1 MTEHIVSPTRVDFAG
16 GTLDCWP
23 LYNFVDG
30 CITTNLSIDI
40 VTEAELSKRDD
51 KKIVLDIQDGAVR
64 QEFDSIEDL
73 FSSSEALLTLLK
85 AHLNYWKPEF
95 GFNLR
100 SNSQSPI
107 GGGLGGSSSLTVSL
121 IKAFSKVM
129 GKSLGGMEIVT
140 LASNV
145 EAQVLHTPT
154 GTQDYFPAIRP
165 GLHALHY
172 ELGGVRHEVLDV
184 NLDELGKRLFLV
196 YTGKPHHSGLNN
208 WSVIQATIGKDKK
221 TLIELQALK
230 EIASEV
236 YKVCQQQKWSDL
248 AELFKQEFKHRV
260 ALAPAFSSPE
270 IEKLN
275 DSCLR
280 AGAEAVKICGAG
292 GGGCVMVW
300 CDADNRTDLM
310 NHCESS
316 GFQVFNVAPFPVTS

>member
-1 MTEHIVSPTRVDFAG
+1 MSVSVKSPTRVDFAG

-40 VTEAELSKRDD
+40 ITEVELSKRDD
-51 KKIVLDIQDGAVR
+51 HKISLNIQDGAIDKVY
-64 QEFDSIEDL
+64 ENIEDL
-73 FSSSEALLTLLK
+73 YSSSESLLTLVK

-100 SNSQSPI
+100 CNSQSPI

-121 IKAFSKVM
+121 IKAFSEVLEKEL
-129 GKSLGGMEIVT
+129 SEMEIVT

-154 GTQDYFPAIRP
+154 GTQDYFPAICS

-184 NLDELGKRLFLV
+184 DLTELGQRLFLV
-196 YTGKPHHSGLNN
+196 YTGRPHHSGLNN
-208 WSVIQATIGKDKK
+208 WSVIQSTISKDKK

-236 YKVCQQQKWSDL
+236 YKVCKRQKWGDL

-275 DSCLR
+275 ESCLSE
-280 AGAEAVKICGAG
+280 GAQAVKICGAG

-300 CDADNRTDLM
+300 CESDQRTSLM
-310 NHCESS
+310 AHCESS
-316 GFQVFNVAPFPVTS
+316 GFQVFDVSPASVMT